1 MCEPRIVTSRGI
13 LIAAVLLAASAALQL
28 FAADEKGNQPVTLQ
42 AVSPKQYEAIIQ
54 KHKGKVVLV
63 DFWATWCVPC
73 LQGYPK
79 TLDLARELKDDGLV
93 VISVS
98 MDEPDEET
106 REQVLEFLKRQKSTI
121 PNLISSLGGESE
133 AMEAFDIDGG
143 SLPHYRIYDR
153 SGRLVK
159 KIGVDLDNP
168 SDKLHEQVEVAVRE
182 ALRRPVG
189 RKSR

>member
-1 MCEPRIVTSRGI
+1 MYEPRIMTPRGI
-13 LIAAVLLAASAALQL
+13 LIAAAFVAVSATLQL
-28 FAADEKGNQPVTLQ
+28 FAAVEKGEQNVTLQ
-42 AVSPKQYEAIIQ
+42 TVSPKQYEAIIQ

-79 TLDLARELKDDGLV
+79 TLELARELKDDGLV

-98 MDEPDEET
+98 MDEPDAET
-106 REQVLEFLKRQKSTI
+106 REQVLEFLKKQKSTI

-143 SLPHYRIYDR
+143 SLPHYKVYDR

-159 KIGVDLDNP
+159 KIAADLDNP
-168 SDKLHEQVEVAVRE
+168 SDELHEQVEVAVRE
-182 ALRRPVG
+182 ALRRPGG

>member
-1 MCEPRIVTSRGI
+1 MYEPRMMTPQGI
-13 LIAAVLLAASAALQL
+13 LIAATIVAVSAALQL
-28 FAADEKGNQPVTLQ
+28 SAADEKADQNVTLQ
-42 AVSPKQYEAIIQ
+42 TVSRKQYEAIIQ

-79 TLDLARELKDDGLV
+79 TLELARELKDDGLV

-98 MDEPDEET
+98 MDEPDADT
-106 REQVLEFLKRQKSTI
+106 REQVLEFLKKQKSTI

-143 SLPHYRIYDR
+143 SLPHYKVYDR

-159 KIGVDLDNP
+159 KIGVDLENP
-168 SDKLHEQVEVAVRE
+168 SDKLHEQVDVAVRE
-182 ALRRPVG
+182 ALRRPAG